1 MQTHETL
8 PLITCVH
15 YDLFQKAGYLCYC
28 FNGSRTQFPL
38 EQSVSQSVI
47 WESGGI
53 VGDCQA
59 PIPHAGCRCG
69 GGQAHAP
76 GTEEL
81 CVCGVGVHV
90 PGEAWTHH
98 ISLELLLYTHTMS
111 GSHGATHTHTHTH
124 THSNTQKA
132 RLLFLSVHMPL
143 WPAHWPGVIRAVSEA
158 DKCCFSTRHHLGQAV
173 TREHPSNRCPH
184 PQRFLYP
191 AIC

>member
-1 MQTHETL
+1 MRRCLCSHVSTMTSSRRL
-8 PLITCVH
+8 AIYVTASTG
-15 YDLFQKAGYLCYC
+15 AGHNSL
-28 FNGSRTQFPL
+28 SSS
-38 EQSVSQSVI
+38 QSVSHLGI
-47 WESGGI
+47 RGI

-69 GGQAHAP
+69 GGQAHTP

-111 GSHGATHTHTHTH
+111 GSHGATHTHTYA
-124 THSNTQKA
+124 HSNTQKA

-143 WPAHWPGVIRAVSEA
+143 WPAH
-158 DKCCFSTRHHLGQAV
+158 
-173 TREHPSNRCPH
+173 
-184 PQRFLYP
+184 
-191 AIC
+191 